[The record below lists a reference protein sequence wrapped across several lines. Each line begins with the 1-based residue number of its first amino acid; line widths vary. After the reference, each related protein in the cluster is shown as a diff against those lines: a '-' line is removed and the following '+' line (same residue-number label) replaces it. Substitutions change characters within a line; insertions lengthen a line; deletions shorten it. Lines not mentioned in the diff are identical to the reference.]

1 MKLKPLQLP
10 KIALRRLLPW
20 LPLASFVAMFILL
33 LGLIYFLYRNFYQT
47 IAQIKVVY
55 ILRTQVALNQVD
67 VLLYKNVTAAW
78 ENKKKIDPIV
88 EQITHDPFAVL
99 PEEKTQDLNAG
110 LNQAN
115 QIVP

>member
-10 KIALRRLLPW
+10 KIVLRRLLPW
-20 LPLASFVAMFILL
+20 LPLGSFVVMSMLL
-33 LGLIYFLYRNFYQT
+33 VGLIYFLYRNFYQT

-67 VLLYKNVTAAW
+67 VPLYKNVTAAW

-88 EQITHDPFAVL
+88 EQVSHDPFIIL
-99 PEEKTQDLNAG
+99 PEEKVENLNAG